1 MFIIAGILAALISYI
16 CNKIVLKKQGNI
28 GIIVI
33 VPFIEEFTKTMSSV
47 MISTSILGTHFV
59 FGVIE
64 GIYDIITSSKKI
76 GKWAALASIISH
88 TIFGLAT
95 HLTIQSGYSIYWG
108 IFLSWL
114 IHSTWNWYITK
125 KL

>member
-1 MFIIAGILAALISYI
+1 MFILAGILAALISYI
-16 CNKIVLKKQGNI
+16 CNRIVLKKQGNI

-64 GIYDIITSSKKI
+64 GIYDIVTSNKQI

-88 TIFGLAT
+88 TTFGLAT
-95 HLTIQSGYSIYWG
+95 YLTIQFGYSIYWG

-125 KL
+125 YL